1 MTLEQFMR
9 LVPDAQEMCVIFEM
23 DFIVR
28 GTEES
33 LGCMLGEDIYKSTVT
48 DVEAEGDVLKVWV
61 KEHAEV

>member
-9 LVPDAQEMCVIFEM
+9 LVPDTQEMCVLFEV

-33 LGCMLGEDIYKSTVT
+33 LGCMLGEGVYKSIVT
-48 DVEAEGDVLKVWV
+48 DVEAEGDVLKVWA
-61 KEHAEV
+61 KEAEQ

>member
-1 MTLEQFMR
+1 MTLEQFMQ
-9 LVPDAQEMCVIFEM
+9 LVPDVQEMCVLLEA

-33 LGCMLGEDIYKSTVT
+33 LGCMLGEDVYKSIVT

-61 KEHAEV
+61 KEGGQ

>member
-9 LVPDAQEMCVIFEM
+9 LVPDTQEMCVLYEV

-33 LGCMLGEDIYKSTVT
+33 LGCMLGEDVYKSNVT

-61 KEHAEV
+61 KEHENT